1 MDVNKLKGKM
11 IEKSYTQKKMAKE
24 LGITEQSLNAKM
36 NSRSQFT
43 LKEVVEIVSIL
54 EIDDPVEIFFNKKIP
69 NMQQKNVS

>member
-11 IEKSYTQKKMAKE
+11 AEKSYTQKKMAKE

-54 EIDDPVEIFFNKKIP
+54 DIDDPVEIFFNKEIPKMQRKKI
-69 NMQQKNVS
+69 S